1 MVGELKRPPGLC
13 FCALSLLKIRGRA
26 AETLTPNTST
36 MNPTTSSFLIDSI
49 PPTGAAPFGPDTSRN
64 RLAVARE
71 MLVTLE
77 TLTNA
82 GQRHLMAK
90 VVSFIEGQVA
100 QAPAARGR
108 QRALATQLL
117 AQLRRESDRPF
128 PEVAAFRSRAE
139 GLIGLLAP
147 TV

>member
-1 MVGELKRPPGLC
+1 
-13 FCALSLLKIRGRA
+13 
-26 AETLTPNTST
+26 
-36 MNPTTSSFLIDSI
+36 MNPYIPSLSI
-49 PPTGAAPFGPDTSRN
+49 EPTANSAVIAAPTRTAPFALESSRN
-64 RLAVARE
+64 RLAVAQE

-90 VVSFIEGQVA
+90 VVSFIEGHVA
-100 QAPAARGR
+100 AEAPVARDR
-108 QRALATQLL
+108 QRAMASQL
-117 AQLRRESDRPF
+117 AQLKRESDRPF

-147 TV
+147 RE